1 MNIIVLHCGHYVFPS
16 ETTMVRFSW
25 IAEQIL
31 RLHASLLLSLQKA
44 QRNTRYIAFGTQTVK
59 YC

>member
-1 MNIIVLHCGHYVFPS
+1 MSINVLHCGHYVFPS
-16 ETTMVRFSW
+16 KTTMVRFSW

-31 RLHASLLLSLQKA
+31 QLHASLLLSLQKV
-44 QRNTRYIAFGTQTVK
+44 QRYTRYIAFGTQTVK